1 MQTTQLTKSDRE
13 ISTTE
18 GNFLLPLR
26 HSRRETWERHNTTSS
41 KKADPYRFDTAFLD
55 EILTNDVIHY
65 PEHQA
70 RYRREVSTN
79 EKAHVA
85 YGNYKQVAKLA
96 KERLKMTGAVAEK
109 IAREKAASLQAAGA
123 ENTREEGDSDD
134 TDNSDEGS
142 ATKRKK
148 KGVEKDKKD
157 TEEVIDDFETPD
169 PSMTNKPIFKVAVKM
184 SVNDANQFVAGTMI
198 EHFKTTVLDV
208 SKLRILS
215 PFDQKKYWKDLQDRA
230 LDHLTEIILSKN
242 VEMCSAA
249 LTCLGSIGV
258 EKKKEVVKIE
268 LSKENEALLQKYSID
283 PKKEAPKSSKTL
295 LFERL
300 GPLLAINQF
309 NKEGLTPLHVAA
321 GVGSVAIMEL
331 LVDAWDAE
339 LDLKIWDYSVYQHA
353 LNSVSKGISDEK
365 ALDWLQIRGANR
377 ALNVESKIGRF
388 TEEFVKDKQ
397 AKDKAI
403 EDEKLELKKAKA
415 RAKKKSRRKK
425 ATT

>member
-1 MQTTQLTKSDRE
+1 LTA
-13 ISTTE
+13 ISR
-18 GNFLLPLR
+18 P
-26 HSRRETWERHNTTSS
+26 
-41 KKADPYRFDTAFLD
+41 DPYRFDNDFLD
-55 EILTNDVIHY
+55 DVLTNDAIHY

-85 YGNYKQVAKLA
+85 YGKYKQVAELA
-96 KERLKMTGAVAEK
+96 KERLRMTGAVAEK
-109 IAREKAASLQAAGA
+109 LAREKAAALQEMGTGD
-123 ENTREEGDSDD
+123 TREEGDSTDD
-134 TDNSDEGS
+134 SDNSDQGD
-142 ATKRKK
+142 AAKRKK
-148 KGVEKDKKD
+148 KKPGKNKDD
-157 TEEVIDDFETPD
+157 TEEIIDDFETPD
-169 PSMTNKPIFKVAVKM
+169 PSTTTTPIFKVAVKM
-184 SVNDANQFVAGTMI
+184 SMNDANQFVAGTMI
-198 EHFKTTVLDV
+198 EHFKTKVLDV

-230 LDHLTEIILSKN
+230 LDHLTEIIQSKN

-249 LTCLGSIGV
+249 LTCLGGIGM
-258 EKKKEVVKIE
+258 EKKKKVVKIE
-268 LSKENEALLQKYSID
+268 LSKEKEALLQKYSID
-283 PKKEAPKSSKTL
+283 PKKEAPKTSKTL

-377 ALNVESKIGRF
+377 ALNVESRIGRY

-403 EDEKLELKKAKA
+403 EDEKVELKKAKA

>member
-1 MQTTQLTKSDRE
+1 MMQTIQLTKSDRE

-26 HSRRETWERHNTTSS
+26 HSRHEKHNKLTAISRP
-41 KKADPYRFDTAFLD
+41 DPYRFDNDFLD
-55 EILTNDVIHY
+55 DVLTNDAIHY

-70 RYRREVSTN
+70 RYRREVSTC

-85 YGNYKQVAKLA
+85 YWNYKQVAELA

-109 IAREKAASLQAAGA
+109 LAREKAAALQEGTGD
-123 ENTREEGDSDD
+123 TREEGDSTDD
-134 TDNSDEGS
+134 SDNSDEGG
-142 ATKRKK
+142 AAKRKK
-148 KGVEKDKKD
+148 KKPGKDKDD
-157 TEEVIDDFETPD
+157 TEEIIDDFETPD
-169 PSMTNKPIFKVAVKM
+169 PSTTTTPIFKVAVKM
-184 SVNDANQFVAGTMI
+184 SMNDANQFVAGTMI
-198 EHFKTTVLDV
+198 EHFKTKVLDV

-230 LDHLTEIILSKN
+230 LDHLTEIIQSKN

-249 LTCLGSIGV
+249 LTCLGGIGM
-258 EKKKEVVKIE
+258 EKKKKVVKIE
-268 LSKENEALLQKYSID
+268 LSKEKEALLQKYSID
-283 PKKEAPKSSKTL
+283 PKKEAPKTSKTL

-377 ALNVESKIGRF
+377 ALNVESRIGRY

-403 EDEKLELKKAKA
+403 EDEKVELKKAKA